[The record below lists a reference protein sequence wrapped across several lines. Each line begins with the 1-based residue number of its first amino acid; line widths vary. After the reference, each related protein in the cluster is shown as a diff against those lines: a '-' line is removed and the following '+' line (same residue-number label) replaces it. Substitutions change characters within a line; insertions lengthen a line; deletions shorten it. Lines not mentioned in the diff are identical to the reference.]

1 MGKKNFTDG
10 LESLFL
16 DPAEDVLQ
24 RNPLLGYDA
33 RSGSAQDTAM
43 SSSTALKNE
52 LDLFLKENFAQGFT
66 LDDEP
71 ESDDAAH
78 SKLQVTKPLSLKSD
92 KEYHKPLS
100 GLDLL
105 IRSTGEISYED
116 QPRLNLRRFSFFIE
130 KSLLNQMKAIARQR
144 GMYLK
149 DLIIEVFTEFVEKR

>member
-1 MGKKNFTDG
+1 MSKKNFTDG

-16 DPAEDVLQ
+16 DHAEDVLQ
-24 RNPLLGYDA
+24 RNPLLGFEAGSGGAEDA
-33 RSGSAQDTAM
+33 EIA
-43 SSSTALKNE
+43 SSTALKNE
-52 LDLFLKENFAQGFT
+52 LDSFLKENFAQGFT
-66 LDDEP
+66 LDDEQ
-71 ESDDAAH
+71 ESVDVDD

-130 KSLLNQMKAIARQR
+130 KSLLNQMKAVARQR
-144 GMYLK
+144 GIYLK
-149 DLIIEVFTEFVEKR
+149 DLIIEVFTEFVETR